1 MIPANMKRILKNG
14 IVEPMNKK
22 SKIERKKTEQYQKTI
37 IRVKDKIDMGR
48 SKTYNLTLSRK
59 DDKIRRSYTYTK
71 SKKQKLT
78 ATSTSSWELNITR
91 SLSVIWGNMDRN

>member
-14 IVEPMNKK
+14 IVEPMNNN
-22 SKIERKKTEQYQKTI
+22 SKTERKKTEQYQKTT

-59 DDKIRRSYTYTK
+59 DDKIRSYTYTK

-91 SLSVIWGNMDRN
+91 NLSVIWGNMDRN